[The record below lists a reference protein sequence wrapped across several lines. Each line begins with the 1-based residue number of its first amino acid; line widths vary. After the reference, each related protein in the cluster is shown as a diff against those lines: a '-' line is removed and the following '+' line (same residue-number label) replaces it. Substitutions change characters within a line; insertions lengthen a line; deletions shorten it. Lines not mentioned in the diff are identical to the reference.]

1 MAVKKDVT
9 KISHFWWWFFNPLP
23 LRERKEMFIWTDAVI
38 TDYIVPYQPDRVQ
51 FSQLSHDLFYLFVVW
66 AVCRLAKKCP
76 SIHSHRFWFPHHKKL
91 LQTEETEKK
100 ILTPFLFKRSTRHK
114 TWAYQP
120 FCCHSCIELEQRL
133 LLHRGV
139 LLFDDFNREIPVAFW
154 TKKELC
160 VGYIPWPC

>member
-1 MAVKKDVT
+1 M
-9 KISHFWWWFFNPLP
+9 IFFICLWCEQYADWQKN
-23 LRERKEMFIWTDAVI
+23 AH
-38 TDYIVPYQPDRVQ
+38 PYTPIGFD
-51 FSQLSHDLFYLFVVW
+51 S
-66 AVCRLAKKCP
+66 P
-76 SIHSHRFWFPHHKKL
+76 IIKKL

-139 LLFDDFNREIPVAFW
+139 LLFDDFNREIPVAF
-154 TKKELC
+154 
-160 VGYIPWPC
+160 